1 MFEQLYSLHSR
12 VSYGVPCAK
21 FGLNRPSGSG
31 EEDFKVSSMI
41 FAISVLS
48 PSGKGRGS
56 SF

>member
-41 FAISVLS
+41 FSISVLS